1 VILAL
6 LAGSVGTLVLPQDPF
21 HSQLAARLKPPAWLP
36 TADPNFLLGTDQLGR
51 DLLARVALGA
61 RVSLAVGVIATSLA
75 SILGVVLGLA
85 AGYYRGQVDAVL
97 GAITDVQLAF
107 PLLALAISI
116 VAVVGPGL
124 VNLILVMGITG
135 WVSFARIV
143 RAEVLSVRER
153 QFVLAARALGA
164 SDGRIISRAILPNV
178 MGSVTVVAA
187 FTFAQMIVVESSLS
201 FLGLGVQ
208 PPTPTWGGMLN
219 DARTYLQVAWWP
231 ATFPGLALLLTVLG
245 VNLLGNWLRN
255 ALDPRLRAR

>member
-116 VAVVGPGL
+116 VAV
-124 VNLILVMGITG
+124 
-135 WVSFARIV
+135 
-143 RAEVLSVRER
+143 
-153 QFVLAARALGA
+153 LG
-164 SDGRIISRAILPNV
+164 R
-178 MGSVTVVAA
+178 GSST
-187 FTFAQMIVVESSLS
+187 
-201 FLGLGVQ
+201 
-208 PPTPTWGGMLN
+208 
-219 DARTYLQVAWWP
+219 
-231 ATFPGLALLLTVLG
+231 
-245 VNLLGNWLRN
+245 
-255 ALDPRLRAR
+255 